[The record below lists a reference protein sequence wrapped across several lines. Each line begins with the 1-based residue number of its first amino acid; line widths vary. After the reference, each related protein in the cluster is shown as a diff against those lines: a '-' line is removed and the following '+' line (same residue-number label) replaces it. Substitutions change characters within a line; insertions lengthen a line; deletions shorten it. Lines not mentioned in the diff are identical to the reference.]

1 MRHNDILRKV
11 VEQMKK
17 LFSLVLALVL
27 AAGLATSAFAATNFV
42 SSPSGKVL
50 PAVDIVIDGF
60 TEVTNPTQPLQRG
73 QYRITE
79 DNDTIKVEVKELDG
93 CDDELIVTPYS
104 EKGGMPANCPQTTEN
119 KEKAEEAKEML
130 EAAYTEVTTIGEGKL
145 ANLPTHSGVDFKGD
159 LTKAA
164 KAAGTTVDN
173 IYVSDLFDI
182 TYYHVGTVAS
192 GHQENHQK
200 KYTIKVDE
208 TTLKNYV
215 ALLHR
220 HSGDTVD
227 SNGIAWTGEEWKVV
241 PNVEVDLQNQ
251 TISFVIKNVETDLS
265 PFAIVVK
272 KTAGG
277 GSIDGPTSPKTAD
290 PMSLVTLAMA
300 LTASAGGLV
309 VLGKRKHD

>member
-1 MRHNDILRKV
+1 
-11 VEQMKK
+11 MKK
-17 LFSLVLALVL
+17 LFSLMLALIL
-27 AAGLATSAFAATNFV
+27 AAGLATVAFAATNFI

-50 PAVDIVIDGF
+50 PATDIIIDGF
-60 TEVTNPTQPLQRG
+60 TEVTNPTQVLQPG
-73 QYRITE
+73 QYRVTE
-79 DNDTIKVEVKELDG
+79 ENATIKVEVKELDG

-104 EKGGMPANCPQTTEN
+104 KKSGMPANCPQSPEN
-119 KEKAEEAKEML
+119 KTKAENSKKML
-130 EAAYTEVTTIGEGKL
+130 ESAYTEVTAVGEGKL

-164 KAAGTTVDN
+164 QAAGTTVDN

-192 GHQENHQK
+192 GHEDNHQK

-208 TTLKNYV
+208 ATLKNYV

-220 HSGDTVD
+220 HSGGPD
-227 SNGIAWTGEEWKVV
+227 SDGINWSGDEWKVV
-241 PNVEVDLQNQ
+241 PNVEVSLENK

-290 PMSLVTLAMA
+290 PMSIVTLGAA
-300 LTASAGGLV
+300 LAVSAGGLV